1 MNTGCVKVPVKFQ
14 ALLVSVAK
22 WSHRSLD
29 SSVPIMTATF
39 GKLCKSFEKEDDLF
53 SLTERFALNIT
64 QRCLQKECQK
74 CFIFK
79 KLFAYLLSPL

>member
-1 MNTGCVKVPVKFQ
+1 MFEVALNTGYVKVPVKFQ
-14 ALLVSVAK
+14 ALLVSEAK

-53 SLTERFALNIT
+53 SLTEKVCIKYNTKMSTKGMSKMFY
-64 QRCLQKECQK
+64 
-74 CFIFK
+74 F
-79 KLFAYLLSPL
+79 